1 MGIYDPHQ
9 SWTSIPCHT
18 MAGNWGGGTWGDLPA
33 VPRTG
38 RRRCSQY
45 VPGHQVSSHVG
56 LLLGIAPLTV
66 SDRVFIFGF
75 FHFGNPLGVRFFL

>member
-1 MGIYDPHQ
+1 MIHIKVGHQ
-9 SWTSIPCHT
+9 FHVIQWPEI
-18 MAGNWGGGTWGDLPA
+18 GGGGTWGDLPA

-45 VPGHQVSSHVG
+45 IPGHQVSSQVG
-56 LLLGIAPLTV
+56 WLRGIAPLTV